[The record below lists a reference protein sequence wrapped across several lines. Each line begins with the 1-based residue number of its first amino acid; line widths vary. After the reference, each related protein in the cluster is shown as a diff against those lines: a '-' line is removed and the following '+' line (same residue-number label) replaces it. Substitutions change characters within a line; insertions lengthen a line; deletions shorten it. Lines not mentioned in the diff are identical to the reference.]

1 MDGCKAVP
9 LTRDELYELVWS
21 RPMSQLSRE
30 YGVSDV
36 GLAKICKK
44 HQVPYPPRGYWAKV
58 RNGRQVRRPAL
69 PSISDPGLQRIH
81 IHKRMIP
88 NSDGAAW
95 KEAPNGATAGK
106 GQQERIRVAEVL
118 TDAHPLVERMV
129 KSLNSARPGQDG
141 LVNPKAARCLDVKV
155 GPNSVER
162 AARLLDALLK
172 ALEARGWAVSAGEG
186 EPPKTWV
193 NILGEKVSLRL
204 EEAVERREKVE
215 SFFDHRHEYDHI
227 PTGRLTLRI
236 DDAPVRATAESGL
249 TGRSCS
255 TGN

>member
-1 MDGCKAVP
+1 MTVPSGEIVMDGCNAVP
-9 LTRDELYELVWS
+9 LTQDELYDLVWS

-30 YGVSDV
+30 YGISDV

-69 PSISDPGLQRIH
+69 PPISDPGLQRIH

-88 NSDGAAW
+88 YGDGAAA
-95 KEAPNGATAGK
+95 EK
-106 GQQERIRVAEVL
+106 GREERIRVAEIL

-141 LVNPKAARCLDVKV
+141 LVTPKAAHCLAVKV
-155 GPNSVER
+155 GPNSIER
-162 AARLLDALLK
+162 AARLLDALIK
-172 ALEARGWAVSAGEG
+172 ALEDRGCAVSAGES

-193 NILGEKVSLRL
+193 NILGEKVSL
-204 EEAVERREKVE
+204 
-215 SFFDHRHEYDHI
+215 
-227 PTGRLTLRI
+227 
-236 DDAPVRATAESGL
+236 
-249 TGRSCS
+249 
-255 TGN
+255 